1 MTKINDIFRKLIR
14 PQEHSLKLQS
24 MRAAFWSILG
34 KGGSHVVRMAG
45 SLILTRILFPEAFG
59 LMATAT
65 VVLNMIQLF
74 ADTGVRAAIIQNPR
88 GGEREFLNTAWII
101 SICRGGLLFLIVTG
115 LSWPMAYFYNQPDL
129 KGLLFVMAFSP
140 LLLGFENPA
149 LALFIK
155 KFRVEKQVAFELGTQ
170 ILGLITSIILSYIY
184 RSVYALAFGTSI
196 SAVYRVAGSY
206 MIQNFR
212 PGFRWNRELGREIFN
227 FGKYIMLNTMI
238 TWAATNVDLMMIGKL
253 LDMQQLGFYSLGRNI
268 GLMVSM
274 LCYKIISQSYMPAV
288 SSVADDISRVTRI
301 YRRTQS
307 FFLMLAVPVSV
318 VLALFSQEVIQIL
331 YDPRYQAAA
340 VAIFWISFCGIFEV
354 IRHVGGYTFI
364 AVGKPIYETVSMGTG
379 LVCVLFFIPLGAAHA
394 GLSGAAAG
402 MFAAAGVIALT
413 ESLLLVFKLGF
424 PVKTVLRTWMQAIVV
439 AGGIGGSFYLLNPY
453 LHSEFM
459 FNLPFL
465 AVMGLLSLAIS
476 GVVYRLLEGPHPFQD
491 KS

>member
-1 MTKINDIFRKLIR
+1 MIK
-14 PQEHSLKLQS
+14 PQENSLKLQS

-88 GGEREFLNTAWII
+88 GGETEFLNTAWII

-212 PGFRWNRELGREIFN
+212 PGFRWNRELGAEIFN

-253 LDMQQLGFYSLGRNI
+253 LDENGRITVPGFY
-268 GLMVSM
+268 
-274 LCYKIISQSYMPAV
+274 
-288 SSVADDISRVTRI
+288 DRVQDLTPDERAELAGI
-301 YRRTQS
+301 PFDREEWLREAGVKTEWGEEGYTVIERTS
-307 FFLMLAVPVSV
+307 ARPTLDVN
-318 VLALFSQEVIQIL
+318 
-331 YDPRYQAAA
+331 
-340 VAIFWISFCGIFEV
+340 GIW
-354 IRHVGGYTFI
+354 GGYI
-364 AVGKPIYETVSMGTG
+364 QP
-379 LVCVLFFIPLGAAHA
+379 GA
-394 GLSGAAAG
+394 
-402 MFAAAGVIALT
+402 
-413 ESLLLVFKLGF
+413 
-424 PVKTVLRTWMQAIVV
+424 KTVLPSHASAKISMRLVPNQKPDEIARLIKDYLIEIAPPTVTVEVRALHGGDGAIIDRDGPAVKA
-439 AGGIGGSFYLLNPY
+439 AGYHRAFAFGDRRP
-453 LHSEFM
+453 
-459 FNLPFL
+459 
-465 AVMGLLSLAIS
+465 
-476 GVVYRLLEGPHPFQD
+476 RR
-491 KS
+491 